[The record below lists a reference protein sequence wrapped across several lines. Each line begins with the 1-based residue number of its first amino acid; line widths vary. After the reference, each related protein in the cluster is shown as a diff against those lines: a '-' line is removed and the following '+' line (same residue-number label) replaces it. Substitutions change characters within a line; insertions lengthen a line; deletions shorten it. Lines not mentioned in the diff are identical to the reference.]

1 MNIKTKGAYH
11 HGDLKQNLIVAAKH
25 LVEKTG
31 NFDFSVS
38 EACRYAGVSTAAP
51 YRHFE
56 DKEDLLCCVAEDGLR
71 QLSEDMNVAAAQHP
85 LGSHEAIHAI
95 GMAYVN
101 FAMNHKGLFRVMFGG
116 AVQSGKYCD
125 RLHEIGEGEC
135 KMVVAVQVIA
145 ALGNDIKSDIEI
157 TSRIYQLWMA
167 VHGMAFLMV
176 ENTLEPKDLP
186 QPIDDMLRSTVR
198 LLII

>member
-1 MNIKTKGAYH
+1 
-11 HGDLKQNLIVAAKH
+11 LKQNLIAAAKQ

-51 YRHFE
+51 YRHFD

-85 LGSHEAIHAI
+85 LGSHEAICAI
-95 GMAYVN
+95 GQAYVN
-101 FAMNHKGLFRVMFGG
+101 FAINHKGLFRVMFGG
-116 AVQSGKYCD
+116 AVQDDKYCE
-125 RLHEIGEGEC
+125 RLHAIGEGEC
-135 KMVVAVQVIA
+135 KMVVAIQVIA
-145 ALGNDIKSDIEI
+145 ALGDNVKSDIEI

-176 ENTLEPKDLP
+176 ENTLDPEDLP
-186 QPIDDMLRSTVR
+186 TSMEDMLMSTVR
-198 LLII
+198 LLIVPDA